1 MAHNN
6 GGTFVLLFYVFFF
19 IKRYFFMDLSH
30 FSYSHIYWIFL
41 LPLIGAGADVVTGW
55 IQASINNNWKSDI
68 MRAGLYRKSG
78 ELLIVV
84 LGFVAEQAVPVIGQY
99 KLATWISLYICIMET
114 ISVLENLDKAGVGF
128 PKSILKKLGRL
139 KDEMDG
145 DEDNDRE

>member
-1 MAHNN
+1 
-6 GGTFVLLFYVFFF
+6 
-19 IKRYFFMDLSH
+19 MDLST

-41 LPLIGAGADVVTGW
+41 LPLIGAGADIVTGW
-55 IQASINNNWKSDI
+55 IQASVNNNWKSDI

-99 KLATWISLYICIMET
+99 KLATWISLYICIMEA

-128 PKSILKKLGRL
+128 PKSILRKLGKVKEEL
-139 KDEMDG
+139 DG
-145 DEDNDRE
+145 DDDQKSA

>member
-1 MAHNN
+1 MAMK
-6 GGTFVLLFYVFFF
+6 GD
-19 IKRYFFMDLSH
+19 IMDLST

-41 LPLIGAGADVVTGW
+41 LPLIGAGADIITGW
-55 IQASINNNWKSDI
+55 IQASVNNNWKSDI

-99 KLATWISLYICIMET
+99 KLATWISLYICIMES

-128 PKSILKKLGRL
+128 PKSILRKLGKVKEEL
-139 KDEMDG
+139 DG
-145 DEDNDRE
+145 DDDDQKTA

>member
-1 MAHNN
+1 
-6 GGTFVLLFYVFFF
+6 
-19 IKRYFFMDLSH
+19 MDLST

-41 LPLIGAGADVVTGW
+41 LPLIGAGADIVTGW
-55 IQASINNNWKSDI
+55 IQATINNNWKSDI

-99 KLATWISLYICIMET
+99 KLATWISLYICIMEA

-128 PKSILKKLGRL
+128 PKSILRKLGKVKEEL
-139 KDEMDG
+139 DG
-145 DEDNDRE
+145 GEDDGK